1 MGSGEADTATA
12 GETEYRQAPSRL
24 VLGGDLPEDELD
36 SLCAELDCARPAA
49 VDLSRLGAL
58 EPATLAILISTLRGL
73 QREGACSL
81 ADIVPCATPGSCLG
95 AEGLEQLVGSE
106 GSRWQ
111 RQGSRLLGW
120 QTFAS
125 GQAALAAAVS
135 VGLGLRHHSGWS
147 IQSSAAMAGLAFELG
162 ENVRQHSDCPEGAL
176 ALQTDPEG
184 DRVTMAIADA
194 GIGIRASLERNP
206 KYDELDDDLDA
217 IEAAVRAGETGEPGT
232 GGGMGL
238 YLTRAMVRGNG
249 GRVLVRSGEAGW
261 EEREERRRRRELQP
275 LRGTLIGIEAR
286 TDRPLHDEELWAR
299 IDSLNRSGGGGQ

>member
-1 MGSGEADTATA
+1 VGSGDADTATA
-12 GETEYRQAPSRL
+12 EETEYRQGPSRL
-24 VLGGDLPEDELD
+24 VLRGDLPEAELD
-36 SLCAELDCARPAA
+36 TLCAELYCARPAS
-49 VDLSRLGAL
+49 VDLSRLGTL
-58 EPATLAILISTLRGL
+58 EPATLAMLVSALRGL

-81 ADIVPCATPGSCLG
+81 ADIAPCAIPGSCLG
-95 AEGLEQLVGSE
+95 AEGLAQLAGPE

-111 RQGSRLLGW
+111 RQGRRLLGW

-125 GQAALAAAVS
+125 GQAALAAAIS
-135 VGLGLRHHSGWS
+135 VALGLRHHSGWS
-147 IQSSAAMAGLAFELG
+147 IKSSAAMAGLAFELG
-162 ENVRQHSDCPEGAL
+162 ENVRQHSDCLEGAL

-206 KYDELDDDLDA
+206 KYDDLDDDLDA

-261 EEREERRRRRELQP
+261 EECEARRRRRGLEP
-275 LRGTLIGIEAR
+275 LRGTLIGVEAR

-299 IDSLNRSGGGGQ
+299 IDALSRSGGGGQ